1 MVSYKLRFET
11 LPYTKAIVY
20 GIFYLAEEIGA
31 GGAVV
36 CCGVLWIFWECQP
49 AAEKNWRGQSCSI
62 AEEIGAGG
70 TACCGGLWIFGI
82 CPGRHMNLRDLPR
95 VFCGSSEF
103 ALNILRSFRLCPGHS
118 VDIRDLSRALCK
130 HLGNVSK
137 IYF

>member
-49 AAEKNWRGQSCSI
+49 AAEKKLARPILFHCRRDWRGRDGLLWRSVDIWNLPRTPYEPSGSAKGI
-62 AEEIGAGG
+62 
-70 TACCGGLWIFGI
+70 LWIFGI
-82 CPGRHMNLRDLPR
+82 CPEYLALIQTLPWT
-95 VFCGSSEF
+95 FG
-103 ALNILRSFRLCPGHS
+103 GHS
-118 VDIRDLSRALCK
+118 RSVPGALQTPGKCQ
-130 HLGNVSK
+130 
-137 IYF
+137 